1 MTEPKGSVF
10 IKFDFLHFCDN
21 ILLMEINEIIDGL
34 VSGQLKS
41 PQTYGESFYILLR
54 ITGTGITERVILD
67 TDGLPLLRKGEPQ
80 YYKINRMPEEFL
92 SDKFLEAC
100 NGIPVLIQHPEDT
113 NDRFLDGINYKDHTV
128 GTIVKAFVKEENEVW
143 GVARILDPLVLN
155 LILNGLNSTSPAIS
169 SHNSIREDGL
179 TDEHFD
185 YIDHLALVVDGYWD
199 AYSKKAIQIDE
210 AKNNIKG
217 GSDMPNEE
225 LDKKVDNDI
234 PEEDKKVDNGDKIDA
249 LISKVEQL
257 LTALTSKTD
266 NAPDLPKDEKVD
278 NEDEEDKKVDNEEEE
293 VKKVDND
300 IKEEEKKVD
309 NEEEEKKVD
318 NNIEKIIP
326 KADSCEDKKEKV
338 DNKEEEEVMNVADE
352 EEKGKLVDSAIAL
365 GQSYADMKTP
375 KLLSSDTKTSYL
387 RRILLSNRDK
397 VDSKYIGLIDRL
409 AGSQMKHVDYAIGM
423 DAYNSIKKNLLTKK
437 QKAYKPNE
445 ARVERYSDRTVYHN
459 VI

>member
-1 MTEPKGSVF
+1 
-10 IKFDFLHFCDN
+10 
-21 ILLMEINEIIDGL
+21 MEINEVIDGL
-34 VSGQLKS
+34 ISGELKS

-54 ITGTGITERVILD
+54 ITGTGMTERLILD
-67 TDGLPLLRKGEPQ
+67 TDGLPLLKKGEPQ

-100 NGIPVLIQHPEDT
+100 SGLPVLIQHPEDT
-113 NDRFLDGINYKDHTV
+113 KDRFLDGINYKDHTV
-128 GTIVKAFVKEENEVW
+128 GTITKAFVKENEVW

-169 SHNSIREDGL
+169 SHNTIREDGN

-199 AYSKKAIQIDE
+199 AYSRKAIQIDE
-210 AKNNIKG
+210 KNNIKG
-217 GSDMPNEE
+217 GGDMPEE
-225 LDKKVDNDI
+225 LEKKVDNDV
-234 PEEDKKVDNGDKIDA
+234 PEEDKKVDNGDKIDTLIAKVDA
-249 LISKVEQL
+249 LLNALASK
-257 LTALTSKTD
+257 KTD
-266 NAPDLPKDEKVD
+266 NAEEEVEKKVD
-278 NEDEEDKKVDNEEEE
+278 NDDKAEDKKVDNDDEEDKKVDNSEEE
-293 VKKVDND
+293 D
-300 IKEEEKKVD
+300 KKVD

-318 NNIEKIIP
+318 NNVEKIIP
-326 KADSCEDKKEKV
+326 KTDSCEEKKEKV

-365 GQSYADMKTP
+365 GQSYSDMKTP
-375 KLLSSDTKTSYL
+375 RLLNNDTKTSYL

-409 AGSQMKHVDYAIGM
+409 ASSQMKHVDYAIGM

-437 QKAYKPNE
+437 EKTYKPNE
-445 ARVERYSDRTVYHN
+445 ARVERYADRTVYHN